1 MLEQVVM
8 QMPLSH
14 QNVSR
19 NCDMRGKDSVKSTD
33 LKAQRSIECSGIA
46 GPHRSRRTR
55 QVPCLALRA
64 C

>member
-1 MLEQVVM
+1 MWKQVVLR
-8 QMPLSH
+8 MPLLVVL
-14 QNVSR
+14 VSQI
-19 NCDMRGKDSVKSTD
+19 CDVRGKYSVKTTD